1 MKWLSRDGKI
11 IFLARG
17 IRSLS
22 FGFFGVLL
30 GIYLKELGFQ
40 PLSIGLL
47 LSAALVGGA
56 TFTLITGHYAVKH
69 GIRKMLLLSLAL
81 SLVGISL
88 FIFTENFAWLLL
100 ASLIGFIS
108 PSGQDVGPTLSL
120 EHTYIPFTVSNAKRT
135 TAFTYW
141 NIIAAVSASI
151 GALLA
156 SMPLLLQGTLGLG
169 KISSF
174 KVMFVLS
181 FFLNLVALLL
191 YTRLSEVK
199 FSQESHT
206 LSKKTKKIVT
216 KLSLLFGLDSF
227 AGGFIIASII
237 SLWFYTKFNVS
248 LTSISALFFAA
259 GLLKTV
265 SYLVSDKLAQKIGLI
280 RTMVFTH
287 IPANMLLI
295 LIPFMPTFTS
305 AAALFLLR
313 QLLSDMDI
321 PARQSY
327 IVAIVQPSEMPK
339 VVSITTAV
347 RMMAKTVGP
356 SIASNILLLTVFSPF
371 VLAGTLKTIYDIS
384 LYYNFR
390 HVKPPEEDSK
400 A

>member
-1 MKWLSRDGKI
+1 
-11 IFLARG
+11 
-17 IRSLS
+17 
-22 FGFFGVLL
+22 
-30 GIYLKELGFQ
+30 
-40 PLSIGLL
+40 
-47 LSAALVGGA
+47 
-56 TFTLITGHYAVKH
+56 
-69 GIRKMLLLSLAL
+69 
-81 SLVGISL
+81 
-88 FIFTENFAWLLL
+88 
-100 ASLIGFIS
+100 
-108 PSGQDVGPTLSL
+108 
-120 EHTYIPFTVSNAKRT
+120 
-135 TAFTYW
+135 
-141 NIIAAVSASI
+141 
-151 GALLA
+151 
-156 SMPLLLQGTLGLG
+156 
-169 KISSF
+169 
-174 KVMFVLS
+174 MFVLS